1 MTTIQRALISVSD
14 KTGLEELCLFLTES
28 GIEILSTGGTAKLLR
43 SLGIKVKDVSEE
55 TGFPEILDG
64 RVKTL
69 HPKIH
74 GGLLATIAD
83 SITCWAI
90 LTEIGPESNVAT
102 TDFNIRFL
110 RPCKTDV
117 RCLAKV
123 IKVGRKMSLA
133 EARIFD
139 DNDKLVAISHVNY
152 IIL

>member
-1 MTTIQRALISVSD
+1 MVKSSTLDAQEIESMMQRINSVPITD
-14 KTGLEELCLFLTES
+14 TLNMQIIRLDTGECEAHVPREKKWD
-28 GIEILSTGGTAKLLR
+28 GIF
-43 SLGIKVKDVSEE
+43 E
-55 TGFPEILDG
+55 TF
-64 RVKTL
+64 
-69 HPKIH
+69 H

-117 RCLAKV
+117 RCSAKV
-123 IKVGRKMSLA
+123 IKVGRTMSLA

-139 DNDKLVAISHVNY
+139 DEGKLVAISQVNY
-152 IIL
+152 ICL